1 MKSPLFLLLVSLSAT
16 AFCQS
21 KEPQFKNYQVG
32 YFGKSAFHPGIKAS
46 ASIYEST
53 WSRKQEKQFNV
64 SPMVGFYYHKG
75 NHTGIFVGTETSYR
89 VIYKNGFAWEVY
101 AGVAYL
107 RTFLA
112 GHTYEVD
119 SEGNVSSV
127 PLAGSNQ
134 FMPSLGIGFGKQNP
148 QWKKLE
154 RVYGR
159 VGGYFQY
166 PYNTKWLPNLNIEV
180 GISFKTKK

>member
-1 MKSPLFLLLVSLSAT
+1 MKWVPLCLLLCLSAT

-21 KEPQFKNYQVG
+21 KGPLFKNYQVS
-32 YFGKSAFHPGIKAS
+32 YFGVSAFHPGIKAS
-46 ASIYEST
+46 ASVYELN
-53 WSRKQEKQFNV
+53 WSRKQRKQFNV
-64 SPMVGFYYHKG
+64 APMLGLYYHKG
-75 NHTGIFVGTETSYR
+75 NHTGLFAGTEASFR
-89 VIYKNGFAWEVY
+89 VVYKKGFSWEAY

-119 SEGNVSSV
+119 SDGEVSSV

-134 FMPSLGIGFGKQNP
+134 FMPSIGIGFGKQNE
-148 QWKKLE
+148 QWKKVE

-159 VGGYFQY
+159 VGGYLQY
-166 PYNTKWLPNLNIEV
+166 PYNTKWLPNLNIEIGV
-180 GISFKTKK
+180 SFKTRK